1 MKLVG
6 IFIINCL
13 ILFGCSSKKTE
24 NEKLQKN
31 ELIDF
36 SQNFKL
42 SKKGDLTFI
51 YILNPETK
59 STELICFLDKRTP
72 NLIRINNKK
81 FNTNSIIS
89 FSSTF
94 IGLLEKIN
102 ELKRVKGVDD
112 LKLIHNSIIK
122 KGITTGKVKEL
133 GSAELANIEEILN
146 SKAQLILY
154 SGFGNKFPNEDKLNK
169 LNILSIPIYDWKET
183 HPLGKA
189 EWIKVF
195 GVITNKEKI
204 ANEYFNNLKKRYL
217 SIKQKFKS
225 IKLSPPLFSGSL
237 IGDYWYLPAG
247 QSYIANIF
255 KDARI
260 DYVEKS
266 SKGVGS
272 ISKSFEYCLKN
283 YQYTHFWLNP
293 GNSSKTS
300 LIKQNKRYRFF
311 KAFEKNTFCYS
322 HNPNLFWEKSAIE
335 PDSLLLDLI
344 QITHPEIN
352 SNRNL
357 YFYKN
362 IK

>member
-6 IFIINCL
+6 IFIFYCL
-13 ILFGCSSKKTE
+13 ILFGCKSKKTD
-24 NEKLQKN
+24 NQKLHKN

-36 SQNFKL
+36 AQNFKF

-59 STELICFLDKRTP
+59 SKELIFFLDKKTP

-81 FNTNSIIS
+81 FNTSSIIS

-94 IGLLEKIN
+94 IGLLEKLN
-102 ELKRVKGVDD
+102 ELKRVKGVDN
-112 LKLIHNSIIK
+112 LQLIHNSIIK

-204 ANEYFNNLKKRYL
+204 ANDYFNNLKKRYL
-217 SIKQKFKS
+217 SIKQKFKA
-225 IKLSPPLFSGSL
+225 IKLSKPLFSGSL

-272 ISKSFEYCLKN
+272 ISKSFEYCFKN
-283 YQYTHFWLNP
+283 YQYTYFWINP
-293 GNSSKTS
+293 GNCSKTN

-322 HNPNLFWEKSAIE
+322 HNPNLFWENSAIE